1 MEILLKLLGKKA
13 PVDYAGI
20 VAPLK
25 QIETDLS
32 AYIGDQKNNIST
44 LEETKKGI
52 NEQITASDV
61 EIKKSE
67 FTVIKIS
74 ELLSTDPE
82 TEPVEEPEDDKG
94 TS

>member
-1 MEILLKLLGKKA
+1 MLAKKA
-13 PVDYAGI
+13 PTDYAGI

-32 AYIGDQKNNIST
+32 AYIGDQKNNISG
-44 LEETKKGI
+44 LEEAKKGI
-52 NEQITASDV
+52 NEQITAADV

-74 ELLSTDPE
+74 ALLTSGPE
-82 TEPVEEPEDDKG
+82 GDSVEEPETPKDDKS